1 MASSVEWDP
10 TGRFVVTSVSA
21 WRQKLETVRLV
32 PCHSHCC
39 VDVFDVV
46 FVQGMNLYTFHGQK
60 VHSVLR
66 DMFYQVICF

>member
-1 MASSVEWDP
+1 MGPDWSVRGDL
-10 TGRFVVTSVSA
+10 GVSVAPKIRNS
-21 WRQKLETVRLV
+21 TLV
-32 PCHSHCC
+32 PCHSRCC